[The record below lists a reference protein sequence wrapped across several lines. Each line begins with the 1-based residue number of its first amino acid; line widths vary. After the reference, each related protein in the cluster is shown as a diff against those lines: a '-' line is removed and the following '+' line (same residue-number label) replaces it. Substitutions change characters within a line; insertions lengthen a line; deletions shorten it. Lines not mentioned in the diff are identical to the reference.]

1 MNDFTKEELKKLTDA
16 MAISIWR
23 LAVFNHS
30 IDNELDLIKKLQS
43 MIENYGDN
51 KMTDTFRKAYNDDV
65 GLKEL
70 AIEIKSMAEGLEE
83 HIKLIGKTRETSL
96 ALTNLEL
103 AVMWAVKAIY
113 IEADKNE

>member
-1 MNDFTKEELKKLTDA
+1 
-16 MAISIWR
+16 
-23 LAVFNHS
+23 
-30 IDNELDLIKKLQS
+30 
-43 MIENYGDN
+43 
-51 KMTDTFRKAYNDDV
+51 MTDTFRKEYNND
-65 GLKEL
+65 GSLKDF

-113 IEADKNE
+113 IKADKND